1 MQSQTETS
9 AVFASRWTGRLLY
22 PLAVLCACATAALAA
37 DDSIAA
43 AGATTYR
50 IVQLSDERSAVGVD
64 INANGQVA
72 FSEAVGDSYR
82 AKFYDGHIVRDLGTL
97 GGPAATTVALNDRGE
112 VVGYSRISEDSQ
124 INHAFRWSAGRGMID
139 LHGAGQDK
147 VDSTAADINNRGQ
160 VVGTGA
166 FPFRWS
172 PQTGMQELV
181 TLGAGG
187 GANAINEAGTVVGFA
202 GDPGGEPQGLPARWT
217 RPDRIRLLS
226 NLGSRTS
233 GGRDINAAGHIVG
246 NVPFPPDPFGAEH
259 AFLWTPQKGLI
270 DLGTGSGDFSTASKI
285 NDKGMVI
292 GVLSGLPEFIRG
304 FVWTR
309 HTGIIEIGGP
319 DVTSSRANDLNNCG
333 QVVGS
338 NEGAAYV
345 WTRAAGVVDLN
356 TRVPDAP
363 RGLVLTDA
371 VAISENGSIVVQANT
386 GLLLLVPQSASKL
399 SD

>member
-9 AVFASRWTGRLLY
+9 AVPASRWTRQLLY
-22 PLAVLCACATAALAA
+22 PLAILSACTTAALAA
-37 DDSIAA
+37 DGSTTAPV
-43 AGATTYR
+43 ATTYR
-50 IVQLSDERSAVGVD
+50 IVHLSDDRTAVGVD
-64 INANGQVA
+64 INAKGQVA

-97 GGPAATTVALNDRGE
+97 GGPASTTVAVNDRGQ
-112 VVGYSRISEDSQ
+112 VVGYSRISQDSQ
-124 INHAFRWSAGRGMID
+124 INHAFRWSEGRGMID
-139 LHGAGQDK
+139 LHGPGQEQ

-160 VVGTGA
+160 VAGTGPL
-166 FPFRWS
+166 PFRWS
-172 PQTGMQELV
+172 PQTGIQALV

-187 GANAINEAGTVVGFA
+187 GANAINEAGMVAGFA
-202 GDPGGEPQGLPARWT
+202 GDPGGEPQALPARWT
-217 RPDRIRLLS
+217 RPDRIRILS

-233 GGRDINAAGHIVG
+233 GARDINAAGHVVG
-246 NVPFPPDPFGAEH
+246 NVPFPPQPFGAEH

-292 GVLSGLPEFIRG
+292 GVLSGQPEFIRG

-309 HTGIIEIGGP
+309 HTGMIEIGGP
-319 DVTSSRANDLNNCG
+319 DAASSRANDLNNRG
-333 QVVGS
+333 QVVG
-338 NEGAAYV
+338 NLEGAAYV
-345 WTRAAGVVDLN
+345 WTRAGGVVDLN

-363 RGLVLTDA
+363 PGLVLSDA
-371 VAISENGSIVVQANT
+371 VAISENGSIVVVSNT
-386 GLLLLVPQSASKL
+386 GLLLLVRQSASNF